1 MGIGLH
7 SASQALAIADVPVF
21 RDDDAMSSPERV
33 ALLIVDVQNDFCV
46 GGALAVPDGDAVV
59 APLNA
64 VAAAAAQH
72 GVRVYASRDWHPA
85 ETTHF
90 KERGGVW
97 PVHCVA
103 GSAGAA
109 FHPRLVLPPST
120 VIIDKGDTSGAD
132 GYSAFEGHAAD
143 GRTLEGDLASHG
155 ITHLLVGGL
164 ATDYCVKASA
174 LDARKA
180 GLRVTLLEDAVRGVD
195 VQRGDAERALD
206 AMRAAGVVVTTTAH
220 VLPTLG
226 P

>member
-1 MGIGLH
+1 MV
-7 SASQALAIADVPVF
+7 S
-21 RDDDAMSSPERV
+21 ERT
-33 ALLIVDVQNDFCV
+33 ALLIVDVQNDFCA

-59 APLNA
+59 NPLNA
-64 VAAAAAQH
+64 VAAAAAWR

-85 ETTHF
+85 DTTHF
-90 KERGGVW
+90 KARGGVW

-103 GSAGAA
+103 GSAGAD
-109 FHPRLVLPPST
+109 FHPRLVLPTST

-143 GRTLEGDLASHG
+143 GRTLEEDLVSHG
-155 ITHLLVGGL
+155 ITHLVVGGL

-174 LDARKA
+174 LDARNA

-195 VQRGDAERALD
+195 MQQGDAARALD
-206 AMRAAGVVVTTTAH
+206 TMRAAGIAVASTAQ

-226 P
+226 R